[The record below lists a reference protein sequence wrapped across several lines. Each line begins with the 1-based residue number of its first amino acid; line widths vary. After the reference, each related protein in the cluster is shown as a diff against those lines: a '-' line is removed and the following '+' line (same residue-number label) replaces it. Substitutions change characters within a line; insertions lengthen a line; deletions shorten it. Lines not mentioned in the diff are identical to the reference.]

1 MKGHLIAAMT
11 SLDKL
16 FRPASLA
23 IVGASKDPR
32 KSGHDFLAR
41 IRDAGYS
48 GDLYPVNPREKEIL
62 GLTCYPSLAEVPGDI
77 DLAYVAVPAPRV
89 LAVIDDCAAR
99 GVKFAVVHTAGF
111 AELGPDGRKLQEE
124 IVAVARR
131 GRVRIIGPN
140 CMGIYSP
147 AAGIN
152 TITDAPVGP
161 DAAGSVAFV
170 GQSGWATENVMVMSC
185 ERGLRFSKAVSIGNQ
200 ADLTHEDM
208 LRHFAG
214 DGETGAIGFY
224 AEGFRRGD
232 QFLSLAAEVAR
243 TIPVVVWES
252 GRTETGARVTM
263 SHTGS
268 AGDDLIT
275 TEALAASGVT
285 VADNLEEMVDFLT
298 GFASPVLPAGNRL
311 AMLVEAGGVAAAGA
325 DAAGALGF
333 HLPVFSEAVQDEL
346 AAVFEGVLPPFSRP
360 RNPVDTVWTPVDA
373 PADFYR
379 RSCQAMLREVD
390 SLLLASY
397 REYDDDFLLMLTGLR
412 DETGK
417 PIVVVP
423 CHPTESRDGMA
434 RLVQRGIPSFASP
447 ERAVAALA
455 AMLAASRYRLRGST
469 ATG

>member
-1 MKGHLIAAMT
+1 MKGHLTAAMT

-32 KSGHDFLAR
+32 KSGHDFLVR
-41 IRDAGYS
+41 IRDAGYA
-48 GDLYPVNPREKEIL
+48 GNLYPINPREKEIL
-62 GLTCYPSLAEVPGDI
+62 GLTCYPSLAEVPGEI
-77 DLAYVAVPAPRV
+77 DLVYVAVPVARA
-89 LAVIDDCAAR
+89 LGVIEDCASR
-99 GVKFAVVHTAGF
+99 RVKFVVVHTAGF

-124 IVAVARR
+124 IVATARS
-131 GRVRIIGPN
+131 GGVRIVGPN

-147 AAGIN
+147 VAGIN
-152 TITDAPVGP
+152 TIANAPVGA

-200 ADLTHEDM
+200 SDLTHEDM
-208 LRHFAG
+208 LRHFAD
-214 DGETGAIGFY
+214 DGETAAIGFY

-232 QFLSLAAEVAR
+232 EFLRLAAEVTR

-268 AGDDLIT
+268 GGDNLIA
-275 TEALAASGVT
+275 TEALAASGIT
-285 VADNLEEMVDFLT
+285 VADNLEEMVDFLV

-311 AMLVEAGGVAAAGA
+311 ALLVEAGGAAAAGA
-325 DAAGALGF
+325 DAAGAHGF
-333 HLPVFSEAVQDEL
+333 ELPILSESVQDEIS
-346 AAVFEGVLPPFSRP
+346 AIFEGVMPPFSRP
-360 RNPVDTVWTPVDA
+360 RNPVDTVWTPDEGRT
-373 PADFYR
+373 DFYR
-379 RSCQAMLREVD
+379 RCCEAMLREVD
-390 SLLLASY
+390 SLLLVNY
-397 REYDDDFLLMLTGLR
+397 GEYHDDFLSMLTALR

-417 PIVVVP
+417 PILVVP
-423 CHPTESRDGMA
+423 GHSTESRDGMA
-434 RLVQRGIPSFASP
+434 RLTRRTIPSFTSP

-455 AMLAASRYRLRGST
+455 AMLAAHRYRLSGST
-469 ATG
+469 GTG

>member
-1 MKGHLIAAMT
+1 MT

-23 IVGASKDPR
+23 VVGASKDPN
-32 KSGHDFLAR
+32 KSGHDFLVR
-41 IRDAGYS
+41 IRKAGFA
-48 GDLYPVNPREKEIL
+48 GDLYPINPREKEIL
-62 GLTCYPSLAEVPGDI
+62 GLTCYPTLAEVPAEI
-77 DLAYVAVPAPRV
+77 DLAYVVVPVDRA
-89 LAVIDDCAAR
+89 LAVVEDCAAS

-111 AELGPDGRKLQEE
+111 AELGADGRQLQNA
-124 IVAVARR
+124 IVAAAAR
-131 GRVRIIGPN
+131 GGTRIVGPN

-152 TITDAPVGP
+152 TIADAPVGAE
-161 DAAGSVAFV
+161 AAGSVAFV

-208 LRHFAG
+208 LRHFAS
-214 DGETGAIGFY
+214 DGETASIGFY

-232 QFLSLAAEVAR
+232 EFLRLAAEVTR
-243 TIPVVVWES
+243 TVPVVVWES

-268 AGDDLIT
+268 AGDDLIA

-285 VADNLEEMVDFLT
+285 VADNLEQMVDFLT

-311 AMLVEAGGVAAAGA
+311 ALLVEAGGAAAAGA
-325 DAAGALGF
+325 DAAGTLGF
-333 HLPVFSEAVQDEL
+333 ELPILSEAVQDEL
-346 AAVFEGVLPPFSRP
+346 AALFEGVMPPHARP
-360 RNPVDTVWTPVDA
+360 RNPVDTVWTPA
-373 PADFYR
+373 EGRIEFYR
-379 RSCQAMLREVD
+379 VCCRAMLREVD
-390 SLLLASY
+390 SLLLVNYGQYSD
-397 REYDDDFLLMLTGLR
+397 EFLSMLTGLR
-412 DETGK
+412 DDAGK

-423 CHPTESRDGMA
+423 GHPTESRDGMA
-434 RLVQRGIPSFASP
+434 RLTRRGIPSFASP

-455 AMLAASRYRLRGST
+455 AMLAAARYRLKGST
-469 ATG
+469 TAG